1 MDEDLQINSEIIWTF
16 TNVESELLNAYPNGT
31 PLSENLTTIDDL
43 YTWKVDF
50 YPNGK
55 NDDSMNKIYVGLTL
69 IATKEGVSDQNV
81 DAECIYYV
89 INKVKK
95 SFIWQVFFLLEVF
108 LHFFESKWLNEYK
121 IR

>member
-81 DAECIYYV
+81 DAENLTIAQKIKRKEGCEADFT
-89 INKVKK
+89 N
-95 SFIWQVFFLLEVF
+95 FG
-108 LHFFESKWLNEYK
+108 LNG
-121 IR
+121 RR